1 MSVANF
7 IHPASLVAAASAL
20 LVPALVVTATEA
32 KSAVP
37 QGYRLVYQQ
46 NFKGESA
53 LQDFVFSDVKAW
65 KLAADGGAGAL
76 ELAQQSDY
84 KPTVRSPFNIA
95 LVADQVFGD
104 FVLEAEVTQTGREY
118 GHRDM
123 CLFFGFQD
131 PAQFYYAHIATT
143 PDPHAHNLFIV
154 NKAPRVKFARETS
167 NGVNWGLDVWHKVR
181 LERTLADGA
190 IKVFFDDMSKPILVG
205 EEKTFGAGYVGFGS
219 FDDTGKVRNV
229 KVWARDAEKQ
239 PTNFFARP
247 PAIAK

>member
-1 MSVANF
+1 M
-7 IHPASLVAAASAL
+7 
-20 LVPALVVTATEA
+20 
-32 KSAVP
+32 
-37 QGYRLVYQQ
+37 
-46 NFKGESA
+46 
-53 LQDFVFSDVKAW
+53 
-65 KLAADGGAGAL
+65 

-131 PAQFYYAHIATT
+131 PARFYYAHIATT

-167 NGVNWGLDVWHKVR
+167 NGVNWGLNVWHKVR